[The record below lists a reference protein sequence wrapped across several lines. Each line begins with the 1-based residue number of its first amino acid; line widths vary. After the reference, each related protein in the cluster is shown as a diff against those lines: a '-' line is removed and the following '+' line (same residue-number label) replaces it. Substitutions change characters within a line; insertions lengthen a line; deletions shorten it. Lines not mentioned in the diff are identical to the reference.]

1 VKELLMLDVIST
13 SWIIDILDILI
24 VAFLLYR
31 LLILIRGP
39 RAIHMF
45 IGLVILLA
53 LSFLANAL
61 GMIVMKRIISTL
73 QTVWVVAFI
82 IIFQPELRTALI
94 NLGRRGFRFLQAED
108 EIPAENEILEAVG
121 RLAKR
126 GLGALIVIERK
137 ERLHR
142 WIKTGTLL
150 NADISSATLESIFT
164 VPGPLH
170 DGAAIISQDK
180 IVAAACILPI
190 TEREELGYAL
200 GTRHLAAIGLTEVSD
215 AIVIVVS
222 EETRAISLAFNGEIR
237 RGLTIED
244 LTAELNKILVKPT
257 TKSDESS
264 ETVEKALKKSG
275 SKTSKKPSKK
285 PTPAQP

>member
-1 VKELLMLDVIST
+1 MLDVIS
-13 SWIIDILDILI
+13 SSLIIDLLDILI

-31 LLILIRGP
+31 LLILIRRS

-45 IGLVILLA
+45 LGLGFLLL

-61 GMIVMKRIISTL
+61 GMIVLKRIISTL

-82 IIFQPELRTALI
+82 IIFQPELRTALT
-94 NLGRRGFRFLQAED
+94 NLGLRRGFWFLRAEE
-108 EIPAENEILEAVG
+108 EIPAENEILDAVS
-121 RLAKR
+121 RLSKR
-126 GLGALIVIERK
+126 GLGALIVIER
-137 ERLHR
+137 EVRLER

-180 IVAAACILPI
+180 IIAAACILPI
-190 TEREELGYAL
+190 TEREELGYIL
-200 GTRHLAAIGLTEVSD
+200 GTRHRAAIGLTEVSD

-222 EETRAISLAFNGEIR
+222 EETRAISLAFNGEIK
-237 RGLTIED
+237 RGLTKED
-244 LTAELNKILVKPT
+244 LTAELNKILVKPA
-257 TKSDESS
+257 TKGEEPP
-264 ETVEKALKKSG
+264 ETGKKTLKKSG
-275 SKTSKKPSKK
+275 KNSSKKPS
-285 PTPAQP
+285 PA